1 MSLAGVMVQAGRH
14 FADSLNMEVFS
25 GNATRRQEATKLAWM
40 LVAMIR
46 PELNEE
52 FLEINDPGDG
62 DSLLRYWELEPL
74 LNCCVFRE
82 RSMLAL
88 SERFQPASTT
98 KLMHSGALAEF
109 LLKPKAHQTAPQYTN
124 IVNRSPQRS
133 HLCRNREPH
142 VATAELSGLY
152 SQLGPRAHLAGLTWK
167 SWTLKERKNRCSRN
181 QSERSLSFMPDASMR
196 LRAYPKPPN
205 GSTGLR
211 ATTCSSRLIRRSPN
225 MSEQT
230 QFQSTSSIE
239 APLYLPYVAS
249 RGLFG
254 GRSGRVEPYHVHAF

>member
-1 MSLAGVMVQAGRH
+1 MKSFSKLTTQVMAI
-14 FADSLNMEVFS
+14 SS
-25 GNATRRQEATKLAWM
+25 
-40 LVAMIR
+40 
-46 PELNEE
+46 
-52 FLEINDPGDG
+52 

-254 GRSGRVEPYHVHAF
+254 GRSGRVEPYHVHCLLMKGKSAATH